1 MGGCLDEDAGD
12 DDVGRDG
19 DWVVAMIM
27 VDLVM
32 VVVVMMFMNSDDCNN
47 GGDDGECGGGLN

>member
-27 VDLVM
+27 VEL
-32 VVVVMMFMNSDDCNN
+32 VMMFMN
-47 GGDDGECGGGLN
+47 GDDVYE